1 MERVQSKLFIY
12 LFFQFFFQCS
22 PRLKIFQSFQFV
34 RALFIKMPASMCNK
48 QKELKKEQ
56 EKIKYKQ
63 SKYKYSLI
71 SNILSG
77 GPFFL

>member
-12 LFFQFFFQCS
+12 LFFQFF
-22 PRLKIFQSFQFV
+22 FQFV

-77 GPFFL
+77 GPFFLW